1 MGKELDILTDNQI
14 IDMLKQSSDNLDV
27 LYNKHHNYC
36 MFFMKKIHND
46 DALNQDVFH
55 DALIV
60 FYEKV
65 LKPDFKLSCSIQTYL
80 NSICRNQIL
89 VRFKKN
95 SKHSE
100 YSEEYDNRIEDWYE
114 PIEGENSEKM
124 QATVKAIETLKELGG
139 KCYDI
144 MRRFFYDN
152 QSMDKIAQE
161 LGYTNADNVKNQ
173 KARCQKKLKE
183 IAFDLLNKKA

>member
-1 MGKELDILTDNQI
+1 MLSTETGSKSAVTKREGIVELYVSTIFGR
-14 IDMLKQSSDNLDV
+14 SSS
-27 LYNKHHNYC
+27 
-36 MFFMKKIHND
+36 F
-46 DALNQDVFH
+46 A
-55 DALIV
+55 
-60 FYEKV
+60 
-65 LKPDFKLSCSIQTYL
+65 YL

-114 PIEGENSEKM
+114 TIEGENSDKM